1 VDFANYGG
9 LSLRKAWI
17 GGVLAALLLLT
28 GCRPRPTLEIT
39 FGGDIMLAREGQAL
53 FNANPWSD
61 FGAELETRAENLFFA
76 NLESP
81 LIQGGVPVQT
91 GGYNLCADVEQ
102 IELLK
107 EGRISLVSTANNH
120 QGDCGQPETSGSFLE
135 KQGILSVN
143 LEMSP
148 VYVDTQVGVVG
159 VIAADAVGEPLDL
172 DVLLKQVGR
181 ARERC
186 DILIVSLHWGFE
198 YAVEPNDLQREWAKK
213 LSDAGVDVLWG
224 HHPHVL
230 QPVEWITTAEGDHRM
245 LAMYSL
251 GNLLTDQSMTWE
263 TQHSALL
270 SLRFTPSGVASIS
283 VYPIHM
289 DPASKKLSVPS
300 TGSIERIKNRLGFLQ

>member
-1 VDFANYGG
+1 VDFAHYGG

-28 GCRPRPTLEIT
+28 DCRPRPTLEIT

-53 FNANPWSD
+53 FNTNPWSD
-61 FGAELETRAENLFFA
+61 FSAGFDTKAESLFFA

-81 LIQGGVPVQT
+81 LKQGGVPVQT
-91 GGYNLCADVEQ
+91 GGYNLCADVAQ

-107 EGRISLVSTANNH
+107 EGRINLVSTANNH

-143 LEMSP
+143 LELSP

-172 DVLLKQVGR
+172 EVLLKQVGR
-181 ARERC
+181 AREQC
-186 DILIVSLHWGFE
+186 DILVVSLHWGFE
-198 YAVEPNDLQREWAKK
+198 YDVEPTDLQREWAKK

-230 QPVEWITTAEGDHRM
+230 QPVEWITGAKGDHRM

-251 GNLLTDQSMTWE
+251 GNLLTDQWMTWE

-270 SLRFTPSGVASIS
+270 SVRFAASGIDSIS
-283 VYPIHM
+283 IHPIHM
-289 DPASKKLSVPS
+289 DPASRKLQMPS
-300 TGSIERIKNRLGFLQ
+300 APSIEQIERRIGLDY